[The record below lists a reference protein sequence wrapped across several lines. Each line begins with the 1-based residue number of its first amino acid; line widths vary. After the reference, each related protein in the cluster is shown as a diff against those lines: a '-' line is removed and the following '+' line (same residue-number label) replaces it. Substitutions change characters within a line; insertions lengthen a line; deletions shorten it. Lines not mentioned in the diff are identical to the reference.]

1 MPLYE
6 YTAKEDG
13 TKIELLRPM
22 SQADAP
28 VEDPEGK
35 GRTFVRSHSIFASK
49 SAGGSTST
57 SWGGGHV
64 HSGTCGC
71 GKKPRSCGS
80 QN

>member
-6 YTAKEDG
+6 YIAKEDG
-13 TKIELLRPM
+13 TKLELLRPM

-28 VEDPEGK
+28 VDDPDGK
-35 GRTFVRSHSIFASK
+35 GRTFIRAHSTFASK
-49 SAGGSTST
+49 ANAASAST
-57 SWGGGHV
+57 SWGSGHV

-71 GKKPRSCGS
+71 GKKPGSCGS